1 MLTFVTS
8 TRKRDLR
15 ARGRRGRHAVR
26 VVASRVP
33 RVPCLAMAPSP
44 SDAIPPKRDD
54 LFATVERLRDGERVT
69 RPALSNARAE
79 AAALASTLRGRE
91 DQVESL
97 LRRLEDTEEKLA
109 RTRASTRDAEL
120 ATRRLGAPPALAEDL
135 WTDATDEAAASWN
148 VAEAATTAV
157 DAWGPEGD
165 PRDRT
170 DEPEVAARARR
181 LVALARDLFDQER
194 LLVEARARAHRETKT
209 SPFSPRFDDE
219 PKADGI

>member
-1 MLTFVTS
+1 M
-8 TRKRDLR
+8 
-15 ARGRRGRHAVR
+15 G
-26 VVASRVP
+26 
-33 RVPCLAMAPSP
+33 PSL

-54 LFATVERLRDGERVT
+54 LFATVERLRDGERVK
-69 RPALSNARAE
+69 RAALKNARAE

-97 LRRLEDTEEKLA
+97 LRRLEDTEEELA

-135 WTDATDEAAASWN
+135 WRDATDEAAASSN
-148 VAEAATTAV
+148 DAEAATTAV

-209 SPFSPRFDDE
+209 SPFSPRVDE
-219 PKADGI
+219 DPKADGEDEKR

>member
-1 MLTFVTS
+1 MV
-8 TRKRDLR
+8 
-15 ARGRRGRHAVR
+15 
-26 VVASRVP
+26 
-33 RVPCLAMAPSP
+33 PSP
-44 SDAIPPKRDD
+44 NDALPSQRDD

-69 RPALSNARAE
+69 RPALSSARAE
-79 AAALASTLRGRE
+79 AAALASTLRSRE

-135 WTDATDEAAASWN
+135 WRNATDEAAAYSD

-165 PRDRT
+165 PRARP

-209 SPFSPRFDDE
+209 SPFAPRWDE
-219 PKADGI
+219 DPTAGGEDEKR